1 MRRHDDGKARI
12 YIPRLSRCGLSSG
25 ALRSAHHELHY
36 CVYAGHQLGLTLN
49 GVSVEGLDPT
59 VPSAATSLTLAVEE
73 SIASYHDNQCQMAV
87 ILSDITLGCVLACEC
102 SMIFIV

>member
-1 MRRHDDGKARI
+1 MRRHDDGKDRI
-12 YIPRLSRCGLSSG
+12 FIPRLSRCGVSSG

-36 CVYAGHQLGLTLN
+36 YDGHQLGLTLN

-59 VPSAATSLTLAVEE
+59 VPSAATSLTLRVAE

-87 ILSDITLGCVLACEC
+87 ILSDITL
-102 SMIFIV
+102 